1 MNKKIEM
8 ELEEGLPYLKVKYN
22 NGIAGC
28 SKTVSI
34 SSFSEAFLKNSSLST
49 GILPIGARFFIG
61 SASQYCIGI
70 ETSPMVRTCN
80 ILSDNK
86 DKIPLPF
93 PPCLFIFFVKHKR
106 LSESFLFALKSNI
119 FTMGEVLYKFPYGNV
134 HSDGYICWGDV
145 HVSDLKSCIE
155 VSSAVHSFFN
165 SEFNSDL
172 FDRNIN
178 FKEVKRF
185 CPEWSGDDYSF
196 ENTVKMF
203 SNLNSFPVSTLIPLS
218 RNLSDIINK

>member
-1 MNKKIEM
+1 MQTDQSPILWE
-8 ELEEGLPYLKVKYN
+8 PHD
-22 NGIAGC
+22 GINYYIVFAFYDNWN
-28 SKTVSI
+28 SLRSMTV
-34 SSFSEAFLKNSSLST
+34 NT
-49 GILPIGARFFIG
+49 
-61 SASQYCIGI
+61 
-70 ETSPMVRTCN
+70 N
-80 ILSDNK
+80 
-86 DKIPLPF
+86 
-93 PPCLFIFFVKHKR
+93 
-106 LSESFLFALKSNI
+106 
-119 FTMGEVLYKFPYGNV
+119 YKFPYGNV